1 MIHKYEDTTADARD
15 KLYHVLQELYQENF
29 ETVKKFS
36 CLKNCLK
43 IFVDRQTN
51 AKEAADAR
59 KSLLIFFR
67 SDIPVC
73 GSTGNDKKTFLDTM
87 EDSWKNNSYTTVQK
101 ERILEL
107 IKDGSVCTH

>member
-59 KSLLIFFR
+59 KSLLIFF
-67 SDIPVC
+67 PVAT
-73 GSTGNDKKTFLDTM
+73 SLSVAPQAMTKKRFLILWRTRGKTTAIQP
-87 EDSWKNNSYTTVQK
+87 SKKNVYLS
-101 ERILEL
+101 
-107 IKDGSVCTH
+107 